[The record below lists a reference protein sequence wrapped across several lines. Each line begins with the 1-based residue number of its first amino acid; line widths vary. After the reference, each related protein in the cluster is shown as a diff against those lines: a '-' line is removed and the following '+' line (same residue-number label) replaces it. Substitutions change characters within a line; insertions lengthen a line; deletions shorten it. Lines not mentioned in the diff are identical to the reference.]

1 MLPILRITSG
11 SYSDDPE
18 VHYKYIEAAAKT
30 AQFKEVERMTRESNF
45 YPAERTK
52 SFLMEAKL
60 QDARPLINV
69 CDRHDF
75 VADLT
80 HYLYVNNMLRFI
92 EGYVQKVN
100 PLQQICGCVLMLL

>member
-1 MLPILRITSG
+1 M
-11 SYSDDPE
+11 D
-18 VHYKYIEAAAKT
+18 
-30 AQFKEVERMTRESNF
+30 
-45 YPAERTK
+45 
-52 SFLMEAKL
+52 AKL

-80 HYLYVNNMLRFI
+80 HFLYVNNMLRFI

-100 PLQQICGCVLMLL
+100 KQWVYITIYLRNS

>member
-1 MLPILRITSG
+1 VLTILRSTSDPR
-11 SYSDDPE
+11 SEDPE
-18 VHYKYIEAAAKT
+18 DHYKYIEAAAKT

-92 EGYVQKVN
+92 EGYVQKVI
-100 PLQQICGCVLMLL
+100 PV

>member
-1 MLPILRITSG
+1 
-11 SYSDDPE
+11 
-18 VHYKYIEAAAKT
+18 
-30 AQFKEVERMTRESNF
+30 
-45 YPAERTK
+45 
-52 SFLMEAKL
+52 MEAKL

-75 VADLT
+75 VPDLI

-100 PLQQICGCVLMLL
+100 PIQH